1 MAERR
6 FHSAAT
12 TRRAPGWLLAL
23 LCAAT
28 LCGSASGPARA
39 DPPPPGTG
47 SVRGSLRVYRGALFG
62 GLREAS
68 DHGGALVYVT
78 GFASTAPE
86 ALALLHQRGEQ
97 FEPRLLPVVAGQ
109 GVSFPNHD
117 RIYHNVFSVSPLE
130 AFDLG
135 QYKSQDP
142 PRTVR
147 FEKPGLVPVFC
158 NIHPQM
164 LSYVAVLEN
173 DAYAVTDEDGA
184 FEIAGLPPGA
194 LELQAWMPGARRVT
208 VPIAIEAGAERVVD
222 LRLEQIERIAP
233 HKRKD
238 GSDYP
243 KPRYEDE

>member
-1 MAERR
+1 MGGRR
-6 FHSAAT
+6 FHRTATALVVAA
-12 TRRAPGWLLAL
+12 
-23 LCAAT
+23 LCAGGLGAALAGT
-28 LCGSASGPARA
+28 AA
-39 DPPPPGTG
+39 PGTG

-62 GLREAS
+62 GLSEAS

-78 GFASTAPE
+78 GFAVPAPE
-86 ALALLHQRGEQ
+86 ELALLHQRGEQ
-97 FEPRLLPVVAGQ
+97 FEPRLLPIVAGQ

-130 AFDLG
+130 PFDLG
-135 QYKSQDP
+135 QYKSHDP

-147 FEKPGLVPVFC
+147 FVKPGLVPVFC

-164 LSYVAVLEN
+164 LSYVVVLEN
-173 DAYAVTDEDGA
+173 GAFAVTGADGA
-184 FEIAGLPPGA
+184 FEITGLPPGA

-208 VPIAIEAGAERVVD
+208 VPIAVEAGAERVVD
-222 LRLEQIERIAP
+222 LRLEQTERVAP

-238 GSDYP
+238 GTDYP